1 MPRIARI
8 KFDSL
13 TYHII
18 SRGNNKMNI
27 FLDRADY
34 QQYLKILNKYN
45 KKYIFYLYNFVLMP
59 NHVHLLLKADTDLS
73 RIMHG
78 INLSYAQYF
87 KRKYNHVGHFWQD
100 RFKSYIVEDDS
111 YLLTVARYI
120 ERNPLRAN
128 LINNLHGYD
137 YSSYNFYAYGEN
149 CGIEITTNPLYF
161 TLSNGT
167 TELKKVYQNFIS
179 EQKPGYLSNG
189 LPIDIDINIIKAQF
203 ISSHKFAQQL
213 IESRFTKR
221 IRRRLGRPRKNKE
234 NFIPNL
240 L

>member
-1 MPRIARI
+1 M
-8 KFDSL
+8 S
-13 TYHII
+13 
-18 SRGNNKMNI
+18 I
-27 FLDRADY
+27 FLDETDY
-34 QQYLKILNKYN
+34 QQYLEILNKYK

-73 RIMHG
+73 CLMHG

-87 KRKYNHVGHFWQD
+87 KKRYNHVGHFWQD
-100 RFKSYIVEDDS
+100 RFKSYIVEDDT

-128 LINNLHGYD
+128 LIKNLREYK

-149 CGIEITTNPLYF
+149 CGIEITVNPLYL
-161 TLSNGT
+161 TLSKDIT
-167 TELKKVYQNFIS
+167 KLKKVYRNFIS
-179 EQKPGYLSNG
+179 EQKLGSIPNG
-189 LPIDIDINIIKAQF
+189 LPMDLNIIKAQF
-203 ISSHKFAQQL
+203 ISSDKFAQQL

-221 IRRRLGRPRKNKE
+221 IRRRLGRPRKNREK
-234 NFIPNL
+234 FIPNL

>member
-1 MPRIARI
+1 MPRIARM

-18 SRGNNKMNI
+18 SRGNNKMSI
-27 FLDRADY
+27 FLDETDY
-34 QQYLKILNKYN
+34 QQYLEILNKYK

-73 RIMHG
+73 RLMHG

-87 KRKYNHVGHFWQD
+87 KKRYSHVGHFWQD
-100 RFKSYIVEDDS
+100 RFKSYIVEDDT

-120 ERNPLRAN
+120 ERNPLKAN
-128 LINNLHGYD
+128 LIKNLREYE

-161 TLSNGT
+161 TLSNDT
-167 TELKKVYQNFIS
+167 TKLKKVYQNLIS
-179 EQKPGYLSNG
+179 EQELDSIPNG
-189 LPIDIDINIIKAQF
+189 LPMDLNIIKAQF
-203 ISSHKFAQQL
+203 ISSDKFAQQL

-221 IRRRLGRPRKNKE
+221 IRRRLGRPRKNRE